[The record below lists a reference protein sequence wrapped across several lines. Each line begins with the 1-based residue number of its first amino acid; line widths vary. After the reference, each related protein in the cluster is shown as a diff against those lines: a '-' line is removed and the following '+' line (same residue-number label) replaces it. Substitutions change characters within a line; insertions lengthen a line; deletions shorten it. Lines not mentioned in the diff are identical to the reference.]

1 MKLKAID
8 PSGFVLKTQ
17 YDADKSG
24 LEKKIN
30 DTDKKYLILLDF
42 LKKNKLQRKITKIE
56 GNIPNITGLATTA
69 TRNVV

>member
-30 DTDKKYLILLDF
+30 DTDKKDLILLD
-42 LKKNKLQRKITKIE
+42 
-56 GNIPNITGLATTA
+56 
-69 TRNVV
+69 V

>member
-1 MKLKAID
+1 MFDRLVMELNAID

-42 LKKNKLQRKITKIE
+42 FKKTNYNAKLPK
-56 GNIPNITGLATTA
+56 
-69 TRNVV
+69 

>member
-1 MKLKAID
+1 MELNAID

-42 LKKNKLQRKITKIE
+42 FKKTNYNAKLPK
-56 GNIPNITGLATTA
+56 
-69 TRNVV
+69 

>member
-42 LKKNKLQRKITKIE
+42 LKKKQI
-56 GNIPNITGLATTA
+56 ATQNYQNRRQNT
-69 TRNVV
+69 